1 MNYWYLSLA
10 VLLGITGCGK
20 SDSKPA
26 DPKPTPTFTGTVKLA
41 DEFGHDQATRSGVLI
56 TVTDVSPQV
65 TAETGADG
73 TFALVGVPAGNH
85 TISYTKA
92 GYGTYWWPYVPT
104 SSAGGSVL
112 PEVTLGQVATS
123 IVSLSVIKSGSM
135 YLVNGSVSPLPTAA
149 QPRVHRLYL
158 QDGDNPAPSPIAS
171 SYALTLAKP
180 VRLDGTF
187 VDTLTRSQLV
197 AVHLASTNGI
207 NVRVRAAGDNPAA
220 TTYRDG
226 TMGQLVYPAAN
237 LSANTRSVIFY
248 SN

>member
-1 MNYWYLSLA
+1 MKFWYLSLA

-20 SDSKPA
+20 SDSKTA

-41 DEFGHDQATRSGVLI
+41 DEFGHDQTARSGVLI

-73 TFALVGVPAGNH
+73 TFALLGVPAGNH

-92 GYGTYWWPYVPT
+92 GYGTYWWFYVPT

-112 PEVTLGQVATS
+112 PEVTLGQVSTS
-123 IVSLSVIKSGSM
+123 IVTLQVVRSGSM
-135 YLVNGSVSPLPTAA
+135 YLVNGTVSPLPTAT

-158 QDGDNPAPSPIAS
+158 QDGDNTAPSPIAS

-187 VDTLTRSQLV
+187 VDTLTRAQLA
-197 AVHLASTNGI
+197 AVRLASTNGT

-226 TMGQLVYPAAN
+226 TTGQLVYPAAN
-237 LSANTRSVIFY
+237 LSANPRSVIFY